1 MASNGRSRRSRWDHA
16 ADVAQTVRAA
26 AASSKDLRSWR
37 PCPAALAVV
46 TAVGVTRWHKRC
58 GTAKLKSTAGATG
71 GAPMCD
77 YSLQNVKT
85 RPAKIGDKLFT
96 RRFSSGTG
104 GFSAPEDIN
113 VAVCL
118 LPGTELSFAYEVR
131 RSRLW
136 PWSKNTIHHK
146 TAIFR
151 QVNVDCLHAHHDAL
165 EFPDGDILLLT
176 YLMEG
181 QEAVVL
187 QLPATS
193 AKAPQRAAY
202 V

>member
-1 MASNGRSRRSRWDHA
+1 VTTAFK
-16 ADVAQTVRAA
+16 T
-26 AASSKDLRSWR
+26 SKLGQPRLATNYS
-37 PCPAALAVV
+37 PIALALEQE
-46 TAVGVTRWHKRC
+46 AFQH
-58 GTAKLKSTAGATG
+58 
-71 GAPMCD
+71 
-77 YSLQNVKT
+77 
-85 RPAKIGDKLFT
+85 
-96 RRFSSGTG
+96 
-104 GFSAPEDIN
+104 PEDIN

-136 PWSKNTIHHK
+136 PWSKNIVHHK

-165 EFPDGDILLLT
+165 EFPDGDMLLLT

-181 QEAVVL
+181 QEAMVL

-193 AKAPQRAAY
+193 SKAPQRAAY
-202 V
+202 VDQRAALLTCRGPERGGARGDSPPASADQILAGAAD

>member
-1 MASNGRSRRSRWDHA
+1 MSAFQWSHEVRIAKEGNPKWAGGETSGERLTYNRRGTNG
-16 ADVAQTVRAA
+16 V
-26 AASSKDLRSWR
+26 
-37 PCPAALAVV
+37 
-46 TAVGVTRWHKRC
+46 
-58 GTAKLKSTAGATG
+58 
-71 GAPMCD
+71 APMCD

-85 RPAKIGDKLFT
+85 RPAKVGDKLFT
-96 RRFSSGTG
+96 RRFNSGTG

-118 LPGTELSFAYEVR
+118 LPGTELSFACDVR

-136 PWSKNTIHHK
+136 PWSKNILHHK

-151 QVNVDCLHAHHDAL
+151 QVNIDCLHAHHDAL
-165 EFPDGDILLLT
+165 EFPDGDMLLLT

-193 AKAPQRAAY
+193 SKAPQRAAY

>member
-1 MASNGRSRRSRWDHA
+1 LVTSCSP
-16 ADVAQTVRAA
+16 ADLGLAQ
-26 AASSKDLRSWR
+26 
-37 PCPAALAVV
+37 
-46 TAVGVTRWHKRC
+46 
-58 GTAKLKSTAGATG
+58 
-71 GAPMCD
+71 
-77 YSLQNVKT
+77 Q
-85 RPAKIGDKLFT
+85 
-96 RRFSSGTG
+96 
-104 GFSAPEDIN
+104 GFSAPEDVN
-113 VAVCL
+113 VAVCV
-118 LPGTELSFAYEVR
+118 LPGTELSFAYEVKC
-131 RSRLW
+131 SRLW
-136 PWSKNTIHHK
+136 PWSKNIVHHK

-193 AKAPQRAAY
+193 SKAPQRAAY

>member
-1 MASNGRSRRSRWDHA
+1 MSGGSSGLRGSPTLPDDTNGAERLRLSRRRGA
-16 ADVAQTVRAA
+16 AGVAR
-26 AASSKDLRSWR
+26 
-37 PCPAALAVV
+37 CV
-46 TAVGVTRWHKRC
+46 TTE
-58 GTAKLKSTAGATG
+58 
-71 GAPMCD
+71 
-77 YSLQNVKT
+77 NVKT
-85 RPAKIGDKLFT
+85 RPAKVGDKLFT

-151 QVNVDCLHAHHDAL
+151 QVNVNCLHAHHDAL
-165 EFPDGDILLLT
+165 EFPDGDMLLLT

-187 QLPATS
+187 QLPATGS
-193 AKAPQRAAY
+193 KTPQRAAY

>member
-1 MASNGRSRRSRWDHA
+1 
-16 ADVAQTVRAA
+16 
-26 AASSKDLRSWR
+26 
-37 PCPAALAVV
+37 
-46 TAVGVTRWHKRC
+46 
-58 GTAKLKSTAGATG
+58 
-71 GAPMCD
+71 MCD
-77 YSLQNVKT
+77 YSLQNVET
-85 RPAKIGDKLFT
+85 RPAKVGDKLLT
-96 RRFSSGTG
+96 RRFSSGTR

-118 LPGTELSFAYEVR
+118 LPGTELSFANEVR

-136 PWSKNTIHHK
+136 LWSKKIIHHK

-151 QVNVDCLHAHHDAL
+151 QVNLHSPYVHHDAL
-165 EFPDGDILLLT
+165 EFPDGEIELLM

-193 AKAPQRAAY
+193 SKAPQRAAY

>member
-1 MASNGRSRRSRWDHA
+1 
-16 ADVAQTVRAA
+16 
-26 AASSKDLRSWR
+26 
-37 PCPAALAVV
+37 
-46 TAVGVTRWHKRC
+46 
-58 GTAKLKSTAGATG
+58 
-71 GAPMCD
+71 MCD

-85 RPAKIGDKLFT
+85 RPAKIGDKLFS

-151 QVNVDCLHAHHDAL
+151 QVNVNCLHAHHDAL
-165 EFPDGDILLLT
+165 EFPDGDMLLLT
-176 YLMEG
+176 YLMEARRRWSSSCQRQVLKLRNERPTSSG
-181 QEAVVL
+181 VNSARAIDLSRAGEGAVRAETPGLRTPNTGRRGSLNYLSARPAPWPRPRPLSGAGGFNLSVL
-187 QLPATS
+187 TVG
-193 AKAPQRAAY
+193 AK
-202 V
+202 

>member
-1 MASNGRSRRSRWDHA
+1 MSGTVLARSEQARSA
-16 ADVAQTVRAA
+16 LRAVQQ
-26 AASSKDLRSWR
+26 S
-37 PCPAALAVV
+37 
-46 TAVGVTRWHKRC
+46 
-58 GTAKLKSTAGATG
+58 
-71 GAPMCD
+71 
-77 YSLQNVKT
+77 
-85 RPAKIGDKLFT
+85 DKLFT
-96 RRFSSGTG
+96 RRFNSGTG

-118 LPGTELSFAYEVR
+118 LPGTELSFACDVR

-136 PWSKNTIHHK
+136 PWSKNILHHK

-151 QVNVDCLHAHHDAL
+151 QVNIDCLHAHHDAL
-165 EFPDGDILLLT
+165 EFPDGDMLLLT

-181 QEAVVL
+181 QEALVL

-193 AKAPQRAAY
+193 SKAPQRAAY